1 MGVRRGKFG
10 DGCLMNLRKS
20 VARLVTLA
28 VVGLAVLLGWFAW
41 DHYTRAPWTRDAR
54 VRADVVT
61 LSSDVSG
68 RIISLQ
74 VQDNQH
80 VEKGQLLLEID
91 PSRYT
96 LAVEHAKRSVEVAKA
111 ALGQSEATIVAS
123 QALLKQRQ
131 SEERRRRTLKER
143 AAISGEEWEKS
154 STDVSVAQAD
164 LLRNEANL
172 GFAQANVQLA
182 IAALAEAEHD
192 LERTRVESPVNGYVT
207 NLLTRQ
213 GDYATAGGP
222 LVALVDSKS
231 FYIGGYFE
239 ETKLPRIEVGNPVR
253 IELMSGE
260 VFSGVVQSIAFAIAD
275 RENLPG
281 NRLLANINPSYTWV
295 KLAQRVPVR
304 IQIDPQYSGKE
315 HLRAGTTATVTV
327 LESLDNDQRSQ

>member
-1 MGVRRGKFG
+1 MKKI
-10 DGCLMNLRKS
+10 L
-20 VARLVTLA
+20 ARLTTLA
-28 VVGLAVLLGWFAW
+28 IVLLAFVLGWFAW
-41 DHYTRAPWTRDAR
+41 EHYTRAPWTRDAR

-61 LSSDVSG
+61 LSADVGG
-68 RIISLQ
+68 RIVSLG

-91 PSRYT
+91 PARYA

-111 ALGQSEATIVAS
+111 SLGQSQATIVAS

-131 SEERRRRTLKER
+131 SEERRRRTLKDR

-154 STDVSVAQAD
+154 NTDVAVAEAD
-164 LLRNEANL
+164 LLRNQANL
-172 GFAQANVQLA
+172 ILAQANVQLA
-182 IAALAEAEHD
+182 TAALTQSELD
-192 LERTRVESPVNGYVT
+192 LQRTRVESPVTGFVT

-222 LVALVDSKS
+222 LLALVDSDS
-231 FYIGGYFE
+231 FYISGYFE
-239 ETKLPRIEVGNPVR
+239 ETKLPRIGEGDRVD

-260 VFSGVVQSIAFAIAD
+260 RFGGTVQSIAFAIAD

-281 NRLLANINPSYTWV
+281 GRLLANINPSYTWV

-304 IQIDPQYSGKE
+304 IKIDDDYAGKNK
-315 HLRAGTTATVTV
+315 LRAGTTATVTV
-327 LESLDNDQRSQ
+327 EETHKNQNQH